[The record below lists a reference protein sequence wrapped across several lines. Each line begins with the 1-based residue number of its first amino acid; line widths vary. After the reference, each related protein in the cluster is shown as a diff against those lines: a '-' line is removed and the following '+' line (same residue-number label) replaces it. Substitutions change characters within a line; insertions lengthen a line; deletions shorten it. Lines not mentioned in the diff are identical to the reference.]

1 MEPADDAGGSQRPAH
16 DRRAGGWFSRESLL
30 GVASIL
36 TFVVGWQIASYFAPG
51 FAVPGWDRIVNAL
64 IQLDPY
70 DIFITVVRIVVSM
83 GASFVFAL
91 MLSTVIFDRP
101 LVEAFVMPFV
111 RLLMAVPGVCWVV
124 FSILWFKGVEFRIFF
139 VMCIVCAPVFI
150 VDTLDAMKGVPH
162 DLRQMVDSFRPN
174 LIQRFSKI
182 ILPGIIPNLLTS
194 WKINL
199 TLAVRIVIT
208 AELVGALT
216 GIGHGLV
223 LAQETFSIAQVF
235 AWTIVLV
242 AILLCFQAIIAVF
255 ENRLLAWRNA

>member
-1 MEPADDAGGSQRPAH
+1 
-16 DRRAGGWFSRESLL
+16 
-30 GVASIL
+30 
-36 TFVVGWQIASYFAPG
+36 
-51 FAVPGWDRIVNAL
+51 
-64 IQLDPY
+64 
-70 DIFITVVRIVVSM
+70 
-83 GASFVFAL
+83 
-91 MLSTVIFDRP
+91 
-101 LVEAFVMPFV
+101 
-111 RLLMAVPGVCWVV
+111 
-124 FSILWFKGVEFRIFF
+124 
-139 VMCIVCAPVFI
+139 
-150 VDTLDAMKGVPH
+150 
-162 DLRQMVDSFRPN
+162 MVDSFRPN